1 MSRDLGIMPV
11 QEEDFFFQED
21 FQETIQKDYQK
32 DFQETIQKDFQ
43 ETIQKDYQ
51 KTIQKDYQE
60 TIQKWKLPEVLDKPI
75 MNADDIMFSINKF
88 ELYEFSNKYMAF
100 NTFSKIVENVRIL
113 PTIFIRQMSDKLKTW
128 MIRDKEINKS
138 NNNPSYKTEQLNI
151 QILIDEIDSLYY
163 QKQIGYMDLIL

>member
-11 QEEDFFFQED
+11 QEEDFFFQTGD
-21 FQETIQKDYQK
+21 FQETNQR
-32 DFQETIQKDFQ
+32 DFQETNQRDFQ
-43 ETIQKDYQ
+43 ETNQRDF
-51 KTIQKDYQE
+51 QE
-60 TIQKWKLPEVLDKPI
+60 TNQKWKLPEVLDKPI
-75 MNADDIMFSINKF
+75 INADEIMFSINKF
-88 ELYEFSNKYMAF
+88 ELYEFSNKYMVF
-100 NTFSKIVENVRIL
+100 NTFSKLVENVRIL

-138 NNNPSYKTEQLNI
+138 NNNPSYKTERLNI